1 LNGRIDRAEGALFV
15 ISALVFTAVTFHWA
29 KDERRKAHAAETQ
42 AVAPEREKG
51 AALLLLLVVVGL
63 VGLVGGGRFF
73 VTGAVGLARDLGV
86 SERVIGLTVV
96 AFGTSVPE
104 LAASLVAALRGHSDL
119 AVGNV
124 VGSNLFNILFILG
137 VTSVILPI
145 DGTLAQVRSD
155 LIVMTVLTF
164 FMAISLRKAR
174 TVTRLE
180 GAVYVLGY
188 VGFLAWLV
196 ASS

>member
-1 LNGRIDRAEGALFV
+1 
-15 ISALVFTAVTFHWA
+15 
-29 KDERRKAHAAETQ
+29 
-42 AVAPEREKG
+42 
-51 AALLLLLVVVGL
+51 
-63 VGLVGGGRFF
+63 
-73 VTGAVGLARDLGV
+73 
-86 SERVIGLTVV
+86 
-96 AFGTSVPE
+96 

-188 VGFLAWLV
+188 VGFIAWLV